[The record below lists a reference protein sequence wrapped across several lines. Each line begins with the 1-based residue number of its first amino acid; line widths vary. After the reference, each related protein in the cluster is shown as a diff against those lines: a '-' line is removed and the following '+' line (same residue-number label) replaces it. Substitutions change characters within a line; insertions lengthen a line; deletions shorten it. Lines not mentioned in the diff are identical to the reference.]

1 MTKFFKNPDVIEE
14 RRNSEVEQMRRQR
27 PGRPGQI
34 PDDSVDNLI
43 EIHETRHKWKNNSME
58 AINIFSQRN
67 FPS

>member
-43 EIHETRHKWKNNSME
+43 EIHETRHK
-58 AINIFSQRN
+58 
-67 FPS
+67 